1 MRKQPIPCL
10 TVAVLLGLILA
21 CAPGADESGPGGAV
35 QRLYRHLNDG
45 DYAAAKGLYNSEAR
59 ALLDDPDFSSEEGFR
74 TWARQHTREG
84 TVSNVDI
91 LSVDTVGE
99 EARVE
104 FRIVFEDGSS
114 ESGQVTATLEDG
126 EWKLGLL
133 G

>member
-1 MRKQPIPCL
+1 MTKRTIPCL
-10 TVAVLLGLILA
+10 TVVTLLGLILA
-21 CAPGADESGPGGAV
+21 CAPGAEESGPGGAV
-35 QRLYRHLNDG
+35 QRFYRNLNDG
-45 DYAAAKGLYNSEAR
+45 DYATAKALYNAEAR

-84 TVSNVDI
+84 TISKVDI
-91 LSVDTVGE
+91 LTVDTAGE

-104 FRIVFEDGSS
+104 YRILFEDGSA
-114 ESGQVTATLEDG
+114 ETGEVTATLEDG